1 MTDPELVAL
10 ERCVE
15 ALWTLP
21 TTAER
26 RRIVEYLA
34 HRLNSELR
42 AEILAAADEIA
53 RKYPDPHG
61 ATVDG

>member
-10 ERCVE
+10 EKCVE
-15 ALWTLP
+15 ALWMLP

-34 HRLNSELR
+34 HRLNSELQT
-42 AEILAAADEIA
+42 EIRAAA
-53 RKYPDPHG
+53 RGKVYK
-61 ATVDG
+61 